1 VFVRTDLSTEQQ
13 VVQSGHA
20 IYGLVAHYRPDAEC
34 PNHVVIGLPDEPA
47 LRRAL
52 AKMDAAGIPHFP
64 WTEPDNDLG
73 LTAIATAPLRGDER
87 RLFAN
92 YRVLKHDAR
101 GASPS
106 ACGFTPDSRT
116 ISPVTQSVESGL

>member
-20 IYGLVAHYRPDAEC
+20 IYGLVAHYRPDADC
-34 PNHVVIGLPDEPA
+34 PNHVVIGLPDEAA

-52 AKMDAAGIPHFP
+52 AKMDAAAIPHFP

-73 LTAIATAPLRGDER
+73 LTAIATAPLRGDAR

-92 YRVLKHDAR
+92 YRLLKHAR

-116 ISPVTQSVESGL
+116 NSPVVQSAGPAL